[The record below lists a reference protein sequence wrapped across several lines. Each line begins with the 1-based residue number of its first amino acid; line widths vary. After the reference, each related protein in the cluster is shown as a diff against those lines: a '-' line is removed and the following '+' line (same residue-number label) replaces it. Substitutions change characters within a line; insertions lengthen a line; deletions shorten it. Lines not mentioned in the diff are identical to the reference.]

1 MWDVFIKLVDLWM
14 AKLVYMLSG
23 SDYRNNT
30 KCVKSCDMLIVE
42 IISYQS
48 VKNESYEK
56 VKVVEIWNLWKSEI
70 DLKVCSIVKKDA
82 KTVLHI
88 IKQEDLWFNLRCVK
102 CAKWMIYD
110 GKKE

>member
-48 VKNESYEK
+48 VKSESCGTMK
-56 VKVVEIWNLWKSEI
+56 F
-70 DLKVCSIVKKDA
+70 VKKWNRFES
-82 KTVLHI
+82 L
-88 IKQEDLWFNLRCVK
+88 FNCE
-102 CAKWMIYD
+102 KWCKNSAAYYKAR
-110 GKKE
+110 GFVV